1 MWQSCWSIE
10 SHLIAFFKLGYTCF
24 EQYILACC
32 WSIETRIPSI
42 HDPSNPIYSHFFK
55 VSYTCFEQYILA
67 PLVNQIA
74 SFTYS
79 WSIESHLIPFFQSEL
94 YLFRAVYSCRSIG
107 SRVPSYRIFLKVS
120 CLIWAMLVLY
130 FFDALWV
137 PPQCAKLIAAVMP
150 RAQPWNQSHKS
161 SCSLTPYQIGLFAA
175 SAFSLFASKSFL
187 SVRIQISSR

>member
-1 MWQSCWSIE
+1 MNWADIAKRKVVLFLNTIL
-10 SHLIAFFKLGYTCF
+10 LI
-24 EQYILACC
+24 
-32 WSIETRIPSI
+32 TRVSPI
-42 HDPSNPIYSHFFK
+42 HDPSNPIYSQFFE

-79 WSIESHLIPFFQSEL
+79 WSIESHLLSFFWKWVIPAS
-94 YLFRAVYSCRSIG
+94 SSIILALHWSFG
-107 SRVPSYRIFLKVS
+107 SRVPFIVIFLKVS

-150 RAQPWNQSHKS
+150 RAQPWNEWNLKTFRRQRKKGWKESI
-161 SCSLTPYQIGLFAA
+161 PWRRAA
-175 SAFSLFASKSFL
+175 
-187 SVRIQISSR
+187 